1 MNCARGEAISEGH
14 RRNRSWARE
23 HPGERDE
30 AWFSRE
36 IAPKLDALTLARL
49 RQPRAYRSRPARAY
63 GAVPRCRIRG
73 IGSRYSCWL
82 NSSWR
87 PSAHVESR
95 SAVKAAACPVVLA
108 LIIVFVEPSRSSAA
122 PTSSPRAGCQ
132 IKGDLI
138 SGRGLG
144 TPPPS
149 FIRVTSKD
157 GSLNEILPLPS
168 VQSDMI
174 QTESLI
180 RGPSNGDEWVDV
192 NCAAVNPV
200 DAYGNVALSRDPCD
214 YRNYTIVDNGP
225 KATFAG
231 AARSGSA
238 AVIRVKVV
246 QEKFFT
252 SGIFTLDDWVGFSVN
267 GSPEVALPAKGV
279 EPVYVTA
286 YFPYLKPGRHYVA
299 ITVFEGFIDE
309 GAPAGTVCL

>member
-1 MNCARGEAISEGH
+1 VREARRLARGIAVTAAGPASIPASAMKRGLAA
-14 RRNRSWARE
+14 RSPRNST
-23 HPGERDE
+23 P
-30 AWFSRE
+30 
-36 IAPKLDALTLARL
+36 L
-49 RQPRAYRSRPARAY
+49 RSRDYGSHGLIARDLLAQTGRCQGAASEAL
-63 GAVPRCRIRG
+63 GAVTLVGPTVAG
-73 IGSRYSCWL
+73 GL
-82 NSSWR
+82 
-87 PSAHVESR
+87 AHHVESR

-252 SGIFTLDDWVGFSVN
+252 SGIFTLDDWVGFSVD